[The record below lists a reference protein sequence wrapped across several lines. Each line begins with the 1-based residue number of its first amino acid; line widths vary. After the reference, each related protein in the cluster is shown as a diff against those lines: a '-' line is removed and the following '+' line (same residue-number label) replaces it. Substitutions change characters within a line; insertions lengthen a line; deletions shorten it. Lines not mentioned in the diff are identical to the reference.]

1 MLPNKVTSVSFES
14 FRDLA
19 QGKKVVLLY
28 PWANFRNVFLSY
40 FLNDIG
46 EGLLYHRIPNKPDS
60 LRDWLG
66 GLLDEIQLGLGDF
79 GRQLEDALD
88 GASASEMGVA
98 LAADFGQINIERAVL
113 FLDELDRV
121 PQDAE
126 FRSFMTALVDNLPA
140 NVQLAVNSRLLT
152 YEPWINWVNSDQAVV
167 LGTAH
172 RSNNLM
178 FTKEATPK
186 PQLEVYA
193 FGRGHAI
200 SNGREIRSWDGALPR
215 NLFFY
220 FVDNPVVTRDQI
232 FDIFWPK
239 LSIKDATNVFHV
251 TKRKITERISM
262 HVDDEHNYE
271 LTNYSSGFYVPSDKV
286 VRHYDVADFEHAME
300 GALMS
305 NNLHEQEVLFRHA
318 VDIYKAPFL
327 HTIKLAWVDAR
338 RKQLQTMYA
347 EALIGLA
354 NLQAGRGEWERALG
368 SYARVLRESP
378 QREDIH
384 RKVIEMYINLG
395 RVEDARQQYSLLERM
410 LKRKLGVAPSD
421 ETRALLQSLDQ

>member
-1 MLPNKVTSVSFES
+1 MLPNQVTSVSFES

-60 LRDWLG
+60 LQDWLS
-66 GLLDEIQLGLGDF
+66 GLLNEIQLVLGDF
-79 GRQLEDALD
+79 GKQLKDALD
-88 GASASEMGVA
+88 GASASEMGLA
-98 LAADFGQINIERAVL
+98 LAADFGQIDIERAVL

-140 NVQLAVNSRLLT
+140 NIQLAVNSRLLT
-152 YEPWINWVNSDQAVV
+152 YEPWINWVNRDQAVV

-232 FDIFWPK
+232 FDIFWSK

-262 HVDDEHNYE
+262 HVDDENNYE

-305 NNLHEQEVLFRHA
+305 DNLHEQEVLFRHA

-395 RVEDARQQYSLLERM
+395 RVEDARLQYNLLERM

-421 ETRALLQSLDQ
+421 ETRELLRSLDK